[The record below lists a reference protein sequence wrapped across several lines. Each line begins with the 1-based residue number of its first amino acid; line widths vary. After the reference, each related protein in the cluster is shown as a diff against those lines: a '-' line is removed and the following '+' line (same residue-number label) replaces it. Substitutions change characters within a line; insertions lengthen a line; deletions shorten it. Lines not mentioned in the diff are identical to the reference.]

1 MAENLPEPEPAH
13 MPVPTPQPAPAPAV
27 PPAMT
32 KDDIKKVVMDVI
44 ADNQITPVESDKT
57 IAALNGALAI
67 MDKPSERE
75 ADIHAQYQDK
85 LKDKDTQLLKVLSA
99 FISSVLLSTIVL
111 LTTLGVSWDSIAG
124 IGATLGIQFLVA
136 LVIVWLKDK
145 APVVVAALKKGTEV
159 VRPLLSPAARQG
171 LDTLTKIVGDA
182 EATQKKFDEA
192 IKT

>member
-44 ADNQITPVESDKT
+44 ADNQITPDESNKT

-67 MDKPSERE
+67 MDKTSERE

-124 IGATLGIQFLVA
+124 IGATLGIQFLVG

>member
-67 MDKPSERE
+67 MDKTSERE

-124 IGATLGIQFLVA
+124 IGATLGIQFLVG